1 MPNKLGQIDMTDV
14 AATEPLEEP
23 EVSEPDVTTITL
35 TRASAI
41 SLGGGGG
48 SGSRGADRFPRCI
61 VGFVRF
67 HVQNGIGVTRARET
81 LPICPPF

>member
-67 HVQNGIGVTRARET
+67 VGYEGSGDRSAR
-81 LPICPPF
+81 